1 MKEQQVLGSVKVSVR
16 VPIAPGMLFVAMVME
31 K

>member
-1 MKEQQVLGSVKVSVR
+1 MKEQQVLGVVKVSVR
-16 VPIAPGMLFVAMVME
+16 VPIAPEMLFVARVME